1 MGETQYDK
9 LKKRI
14 HEIIENFSFTVNVLE
29 PPTEKEE
36 DMVRAMIVLCHAEFE
51 DYLENLAQNLLT
63 AGEEQWVTEQVANR
77 NIAALFLN
85 SEKMKNDEKL
95 PNMTLCT
102 FSRKMINQHRDWI
115 NYENHG
121 IKRKNIENMY
131 MPLGYNINDFNQD
144 FLNVL
149 DAFGVN
155 RGKVAHLTFMKTRNV
170 LDFTTER
177 DKILYILAEIETFEQ
192 GLNG

>member
-1 MGETQYDK
+1 MEETQYDK

-14 HEIIENFSFTVNVLE
+14 LEIIENFSFTVNALE
-29 PPTEKEE
+29 PPTEKQE

-63 AGEEQWVTEQVANR
+63 VGEERWKTERVANK
-77 NIAALFLN
+77 NIASLFLN
-85 SEKMKNDEKL
+85 SDERL
-95 PNMTLCT
+95 PDMTVYS

-144 FLNVL
+144 FLNEL
-149 DAFGVN
+149 EAFGAE

-170 LDFTTER
+170 LDLATEKKE
-177 DKILYILAEIETFEQ
+177 DIIYT
-192 GLNG
+192 